1 MQAPEATGR
10 SPRRWVILALVWLLY
25 ASNGIAI
32 AYLSPL
38 AEPVRDDLGI
48 SYTQMGFVLGV
59 WQLVSIVTFYPLG
72 SALDR
77 FSVRRFLGI
86 GIVLVLLSVVLR
98 GLAVDFYTLL
108 FTVAIYGIGGPI
120 ISVGAPKVVSLWFTG
135 RERNLATG
143 IYASAPVVGM
153 IVALTT
159 ANSVVVP
166 LTGSWRGAS
175 VVYGAVVLVAGA
187 LWLAFGRDAPKRQ
200 PEAAA
205 AALRERPGRSGLA
218 SLFRVRNVAVALVL
232 SIVAFLVQHGLGN
245 WAPTLLHEKGTSLQ
259 AAGFLMAAATAVG
272 GVGVFLVLAAARPG
286 RRALAVAILLSVG
299 AATVLAMPSLSG
311 GSLVTMIALA
321 NAVSMPM
328 IPVLTLILM
337 ETEGVGQVRLGAA
350 VGLLFAAA
358 EIGGFLGPLLLG
370 VGRDVTGS
378 LGTGLYVFGALMAA
392 SVGAT
397 LLFRER
403 RQRSGN

>member
-1 MQAPEATGR
+1 M
-10 SPRRWVILALVWLLY
+10 LALVWLMYL
-25 ASNGIAI
+25 SNGIAI

-38 AEPVRDDLGI
+38 AEPVRTDIDI

-72 SALDR
+72 AALDR
-77 FSVRRFLGI
+77 FSVRRFLSI
-86 GIVLVLLSVVLR
+86 GIVLVLVSVVLR
-98 GLAVDFYTLL
+98 GLAVDFYSLL

-175 VVYGAVVLVAGA
+175 VVYGAFVFVAGA
-187 LWLAFGRDAPKRQ
+187 LWFAFGRDAPKRQ
-200 PEAAA
+200 PDAAMPQG
-205 AALRERPGRSGLA
+205 RPGRSGLR
-218 SLFRVRNVAVALVL
+218 SLFSIRNVAVALAL

-245 WAPTLLHEKGTSLQ
+245 WAPTLLHEKGMSLET
-259 AAGFLMAAATAVG
+259 AGYMMAVATAVG
-272 GVGVFLVLAAARPG
+272 GIGAFLVPAAARPG
-286 RRALAVAILLSVG
+286 RRVLAMALLLSMG
-299 AATVLAMPSLSG
+299 AATVLAMPALSG
-311 GSLVTMIALA
+311 GSLVATLALA

-337 ETEGVGQVRLGAA
+337 ETEGVGHVRLGAA

-358 EIGGFLGPLLLG
+358 EVGGFLGPLLLG
-370 VGRDVTGS
+370 VGRDATGS
-378 LGTGLYVFGALMAA
+378 LGTGLYAFGALMAA

-403 RQRSGN
+403 RQRSGT

>member
-1 MQAPEATGR
+1 M
-10 SPRRWVILALVWLLY
+10 ILALVWLLY